1 MANFRFKSNYQKRF
15 ENGKL
20 ISVSYSVYD
29 FQNITLGAGEEDSL
43 DNIVVK
49 VFIQGV
55 VSFEAV
61 KKEIANDKYFFKD
74 RSECID
80 VIYCFDKNEK
90 KINSIEFIRHDI
102 NARLVFLES
111 DINEDVPKEI
121 VVDNVS
127 TLEEMRNVYPE
138 RMFSDDKLEDEIDTY
153 ENRVETAQ
161 EFLEDEDD
169 PTVGGVLASLLG
181 SYRQTLRQLLAEK
194 HRRGIIANNITKGYK
209 YGK

>member
-1 MANFRFKSNYQKRF
+1 MANFLFKSNYQKRY

-20 ISVSYSVYD
+20 TSVSYSVYD
-29 FQNITLGAGEEDSL
+29 FQNIPLGSGDQDSL

-49 VFIQGV
+49 VFIKGM

-61 KKEIANDKYFFKD
+61 KKDIDIDKYFFKD

-80 VIYCFDKNEK
+80 VIYSFDKYDK
-90 KINSIEFIRHDI
+90 KIKSIEFDRHDI

-111 DINEDVPKEI
+111 DINEEVPKEL
-121 VVDNVS
+121 VVENIS
-127 TLEEMRNVYPE
+127 TSEEMRNVYPE

-161 EFLEDEDD
+161 EYLSDEDD
-169 PTVGGVLASLLG
+169 PTVRGVLASRLG

-194 HRRGIIANNITKGYK
+194 QRRGL
-209 YGK
+209 